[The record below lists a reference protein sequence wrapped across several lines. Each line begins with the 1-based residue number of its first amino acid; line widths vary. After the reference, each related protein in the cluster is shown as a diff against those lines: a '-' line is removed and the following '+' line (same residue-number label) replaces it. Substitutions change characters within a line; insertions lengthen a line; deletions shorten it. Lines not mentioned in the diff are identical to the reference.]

1 MKYKL
6 FCKPFLIAVLAV
18 IGTVQAK
25 SQTPSTPQ
33 TPPSVE
39 SAFHSK
45 NINDWLMRMH
55 EASKSRT
62 YVGTFVVS
70 AGANMSSAKI
80 WHVCEGEQLVER
92 VESLTGAPRSVFRH
106 NDLVMTFVPEQKIL
120 LKEKRESM
128 GMFPDLLKSADSR
141 IADFYEVK
149 PDGVGRVAGV
159 DADVVRLIPKDNLR
173 FGYRIWVEKNNG
185 LVVKLQTLN
194 TKAQV
199 LEQAAFSE
207 LQLGA
212 PVKMDHLLQ
221 MMNKVEGYRVE
232 QPMLIKT
239 KASSEG
245 WQLISP
251 IPGFMPMSCY
261 KRPPSGAN
269 TANASDPLQCTFSD
283 GLASVSLFVEPY
295 DAQRQDRESSMA
307 LGATQSMTRKLGAHL
322 ITVVG
327 EVPMSTLQLF
337 ANALESKK

>member
-1 MKYKL
+1 M
-6 FCKPFLIAVLAV
+6 LALC
-18 IGTVQAK
+18 GAFQAMAQTLQAPQAAFSAESSLQSK
-25 SQTPSTPQ
+25 S
-33 TPPSVE
+33 
-39 SAFHSK
+39 
-45 NINDWLMRMH
+45 INDWLMRMH
-55 EASKSRT
+55 EASKRRT

-80 WHVCEGEQLVER
+80 WHVCEGEQQVER

-120 LKEKRESM
+120 LKEKRESL

-149 PDGVGRVAGV
+149 LDGVGRVAGV
-159 DADVVRLIPKDNLR
+159 DADIVRLIPKDNSR
-173 FGYRIWVEKNNG
+173 FGYRIWAEKKNG

-194 TKAQV
+194 ANAQV

-212 PVKMDHLLQ
+212 SVKMDHLLQ

-232 QPMLIKT
+232 QQLLIKT
-239 KASSEG
+239 NASSEG
-245 WQLISP
+245 WQLTSP
-251 IPGFMPMSCY
+251 IAGFMPMSCY

-269 TANASDPLQCTFSD
+269 TANANDPLQCSFSD

-295 DAQRQDRESSMA
+295 DAQRHDRESSMA
-307 LGATQSMTRKLGAHL
+307 LGATQTMTRKLGAHWV
-322 ITVVG
+322 TAVG

-337 ANALESKK
+337 ANALERKK